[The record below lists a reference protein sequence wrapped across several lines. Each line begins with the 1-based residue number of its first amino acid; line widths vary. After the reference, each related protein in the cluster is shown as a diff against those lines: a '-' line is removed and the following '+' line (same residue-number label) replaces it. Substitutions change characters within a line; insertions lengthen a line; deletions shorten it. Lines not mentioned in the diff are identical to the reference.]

1 MPGVA
6 LKDLSASASGEAPV
20 AIERCYAHLSDVE
33 RYPQWYPSGARSVT
47 VRERGEDG
55 AAQLVDAVLAV
66 AAGPLRREVAL
77 RLAVERQPPSSV
89 TVVRV
94 AGGRDD
100 RERLEISWTLVSVA
114 AAQTQIT
121 VALRGRIDV
130 PMLVPADAVARE
142 IASGFLQA
150 ALRAL

>member
-1 MPGVA
+1 M
-6 LKDLSASASGEAPV
+6 KDLSASASGEAPV
-20 AIERCYAHLSDVE
+20 AIERCYAQLSDVE

-47 VRERGEDG
+47 VRERSEDG

-66 AAGPLRREVAL
+66 AAGPLRREVAM
-77 RLAVERQPPSSV
+77 RLAVERQPPSRV

-100 RERLEISWTLVSVA
+100 RELLEISWSLARVA
-114 AAQTQIT
+114 EAQTKIT
-121 VALRGRIDV
+121 VQLKGRIDV

-142 IASGFLQA
+142 VAGGFLQA